1 MRLSYYEFP
10 KGTPEEVLLENGCAV
25 YWKDGG
31 YSYLD
36 DGIPE
41 EARPYFDHIDHTVQ
55 TSVTTAK
62 KLLKQYGGAAYTAH
76 IDRSGTVFENT
87 PIALKGN
94 NSRFK
99 YNHHL

>member
-25 YWKDGG
+25 YWQDGG

-55 TSVTTAK
+55 TSVTTDS
-62 KLLKQYGGAAYTAH
+62 TH
-76 IDRSGTVFENT
+76 IVLNRADRLGR
-87 PIALKGN
+87 L
-94 NSRFK
+94 R
-99 YNHHL
+99 